1 MGFLGAYLGYESLVS
16 PKTLVETR
24 LIASTMVLDNAY
36 LQTKYFNMKLDCE
49 PYYKTKFGAAY
60 LGNSLELMSNISS
73 ESIDL
78 ICTSPPFALVRKK
91 EYGNVDADEYV
102 EWFKDYAAQFHRI
115 LKPTGSLVIDI
126 GGSWIKGMPVRSL
139 YHFELVIALC
149 KAKEKGGLG
158 FYLAQELY
166 WYNPA
171 KLPTPAE
178 WVTVRRE
185 RVKDSVNTIWW
196 LSKEPH
202 PKANNRRVLKPY
214 SDAMK
219 NLIKNGYK
227 PKLRPSGHDI
237 SNKFGNDRGGAI
249 PPNIIDG
256 RCSTDKEE
264 IGQPVL
270 LQEDLVQPVNLIS
283 ASNTASNDYYQ
294 RRCKEEGFKPHPARF
309 PQALP
314 EFVINLCTEPG
325 DIVLEPF
332 AGSNMTGR
340 VAESLQRRWLA
351 FEIDEDYIKNSKLRF
366 EENAHDCC

>member
-1 MGFLGAYLGYESLVS
+1 M
-16 PKTLVETR
+16 R
-24 LIASTMVLDNAY
+24 L
-36 LQTKYFNMKLDCE
+36 KYQ
-49 PYYKTKFGAAY
+49 PYYETNFGAAY
-60 LGNSLELMSNISS
+60 LGNSLELMAGIPD

-102 EWFKDYAAQFHRI
+102 EWFKDFAAQFYRI

-139 YHFELVIALC
+139 YHFELVVALC
-149 KAKEKGGLG
+149 KSKEKGGLG

-185 RVKDSVNTIWW
+185 RVKDAVNTVWW

-219 NLIKNGYK
+219 NLLKNGYK
-227 PKLRPSGHDI
+227 PKVRPSGHDI
-237 SNKFGNDRGGAI
+237 SDKFGKDRGGAI

-256 RCSTDKEE
+256 RCGLEKEE
-264 IGQPVL
+264 IGQPTL
-270 LQEDLVQPVNLIS
+270 LKEILVEDLVQSVNLIS

-314 EFVINLCTEPG
+314 EFIINLCTIPG
-325 DIVLEPF
+325 DIILDPF

-340 VAESLQRRWLA
+340 VAETLQRKWLA
-351 FEIDEDYIKNSKLRF
+351 FEIDKDYIESSKLRF
-366 EENAHDCC
+366 EENAPLVVEPPGDLPPVTSEKADNNNQGIQLRLF

>member
-1 MGFLGAYLGYESLVS
+1 
-16 PKTLVETR
+16 
-24 LIASTMVLDNAY
+24 
-36 LQTKYFNMKLDCE
+36 MKFSSN
-49 PYYKTKFGAAY
+49 PYYQTKFGAAY
-60 LGNSLELMSNISS
+60 LGNSLELIAKIPD

-91 EYGNVDADEYV
+91 EYGNVDASEYV
-102 EWFKDYAAQFHRI
+102 EWFKDFAIQFHRI

-126 GGSWIKGMPVRSL
+126 GGSWVKGMPVRSL
-139 YHFELVIALC
+139 YHFELVISLC
-149 KAKEKGGLG
+149 KPQQKGGIG

-185 RVKDSVNTIWW
+185 RVKDSVNTVWW

-214 SDAMK
+214 SEAMK
-219 NLIKNGYK
+219 NLLKKGYK
-227 PKLRPSGHDI
+227 PKVRPSGHDI
-237 SNKFGNDRGGAI
+237 SNKFGKDRGGAI

-256 RCSTDKEE
+256 RCHQDKEE
-264 IGQPVL
+264 IGQPTL
-270 LQEDLVQPVNLIS
+270 LQEVDCDDLVKSVNVVS
-283 ASNTASNDYYQ
+283 ASNTTSNDYYQ

-314 EFVINLCTEPG
+314 EFIINLCTEPG
-325 DIVLEPF
+325 DIILDPF

-340 VAESLQRRWLA
+340 IAETLQRQWLA
-351 FEIDEDYIKNSKLRF
+351 FEINEDYIKSSKFRF
-366 EENAHDCC
+366 EENAPLVVEPPTELPPVESKNIDNNQEVVELGL

>member
-1 MGFLGAYLGYESLVS
+1 LLFLL
-16 PKTLVETR
+16 
-24 LIASTMVLDNAY
+24 
-36 LQTKYFNMKLDCE
+36 FMKLEKC
-49 PYYKTKFGAAY
+49 PIYKTQFGSAY
-60 LGNSLELMSNISS
+60 LGNSLDLIAEIP
-73 ESIDL
+73 EDSIDL

-91 EYGNVDADEYV
+91 EYGNVDAGEYV
-102 EWFKDYAAQFHRI
+102 EWFKDFALHFYRI

-126 GGSWIKGMPVRSL
+126 GGSWIKGVPVRSL
-139 YHFELVIALC
+139 YHFELVVDLC
-149 KAKEKGGLG
+149 KPKERGGLG

-185 RVKDSVNTIWW
+185 RVKDAVNTVWW
-196 LSKEPH
+196 LSKEAH

-219 NLIKNGYK
+219 NLLKNGYK
-227 PKLRPSGHDI
+227 PKARPSGHDI
-237 SNKFGNDRGGAI
+237 SSKFSYDRGGAI

-256 RCSTDKEE
+256 QNDEDKVG
-264 IGQPVL
+264 IGDPIL
-270 LQEDLVQPVNLIS
+270 WADIQPVNVIA

-314 EFVINLCTEPG
+314 EFVIHLCTEPG
-325 DIVLEPF
+325 DIVLDPF

-340 VAESLQRRWLA
+340 VAETLQRRWLA
-351 FEIDEDYIKNSKLRF
+351 FEIDENYLKSSKLRF
-366 EENAHDCC
+366 EENAPLVVNPPADLPSQPHDESVEVDEFFQ